1 MMMLKAKC
9 RMIMIVKLDKTN
21 EIWMNLK
28 KQNRVEELYS

>member
-1 MMMLKAKC
+1 MLKAKC
-9 RMIMIVKLDKTN
+9 RMIMIVKLDKTK